1 MITYNADLS
10 LEPMPGKARP
20 CRCLFFTAALLI
32 AFALGGQAD
41 AGAELS
47 WLDESQ
53 VHQAMREEAF
63 RLLAQKIDAVSSGA
77 GGGFDYHI
85 EQAYEKIK
93 NRLPSDPL
101 SPAELEVWL
110 RTFLQNPKADGPEHD
125 FNALIENFILGM
137 SLEII
142 NTLQYECEQVED
154 LIAAVAKLEDELKKT
169 PHPDRDALA
178 RALRQSSLSRKTA
191 GIVKDID
198 RSWRVPDPGAG
209 HFSAFSTWKKNMTGR
224 SADRDLRLVFELG
237 DRYGSRYPFLEDFMG
252 KYRSLAEAFRQAVL
266 DLNVPLDAGADA
278 DAAAPD

>member
-1 MITYNADLS
+1 MGMKKNI
-10 LEPMPGKARP
+10 
-20 CRCLFFTAALLI
+20 CRDLFFMVALFATIALRCQTAA
-32 AFALGGQAD
+32 GGATPC
-41 AGAELS
+41 
-47 WLDESQ
+47 LDENQ

-93 NRLPSDPL
+93 NRLPADPL

-125 FNALIENFILGM
+125 FHTLIENFILGM

-169 PHPDRDALA
+169 PEPDRDALA
-178 RALRQSSLSRKTA
+178 RALRQSGLSRKTA

-198 RSWRVPDPGAG
+198 RSWRVPAAGAD

-224 SADRDLRLVFELG
+224 NADRDLRLVFELG
-237 DRYGSRYPFLEDFMG
+237 DRYGSRYPFLDDFMG

-278 DAAAPD
+278 DADVPD